1 MKGAKWPELSFAA
14 HALTS
19 TSAAAAAAAAAVAAG
34 AIIFPSFLP
43 SLPEQNQTSNL

>member
-1 MKGAKWPELSFAA
+1 VKGAKWPEESFAA

-19 TSAAAAAAAAAVAAG
+19 TSVAAAAAAG

>member
-1 MKGAKWPELSFAA
+1 MKGAKWPEVSFAA
-14 HALTS
+14 HAVTS
-19 TSAAAAAAAAAVAAG
+19 TSVAAAAAAAAG

>member
-1 MKGAKWPELSFAA
+1 MKGAKWPEVSFAA
-14 HALTS
+14 HAVTS
-19 TSAAAAAAAAAVAAG
+19 TSVAAAAAAAG